1 MVGFEL
7 GKEVEKD
14 VFRLVSSV
22 GRRNENFQNY
32 KDLSILMRLFRHSAT
47 NFFTSFAEN
56 QASFYFHLW
65 TLFLFIFL
73 HSHASFK
80 RRRITEIFAR
90 ISISHQNV
98 LENYS
103 EINNA

>member
-14 VFRLVSSV
+14 VFRLLSSV
-22 GRRNENFQNY
+22 GRRNEKFQNY
-32 KDLSILMRLFRHSAT
+32 KVLSTLILFRHSVT
-47 NFFTSFAEN
+47 NFFTSFAES

-90 ISISHQNV
+90 RQA
-98 LENYS
+98 ETKKGEGYK
-103 EINNA
+103 

>member
-1 MVGFEL
+1 MKFPKLQGFIHF
-7 GKEVEKD
+7 V
-14 VFRLVSSV
+14 
-22 GRRNENFQNY
+22 
-32 KDLSILMRLFRHSAT
+32 RLFRHSAT
-47 NFFTSFAEN
+47 NFFTSFAES
-56 QASFYFHLW
+56 QTSFYFHLW